1 MSVISPHP
9 HDCNRDTPMTGA
21 KLKYR
26 HLGRDTA
33 HRISL
38 LRNLVTSLIEHE
50 SIVTTYPKAKEAQ
63 REVEKCI
70 TLGKRGTD
78 AARRSA
84 MARIFVL
91 PPRDPCFGD
100 SFPFHPP
107 PFSANSSPQQRPEDI
122 LPKLFGPLAQRYS
135 NRPGGYTRVLRV
147 EPKDKYDQAPSAI
160 LELVDGQREMK
171 FSMVAMTIARCAREE
186 KTLSA
191 ITVDNIKKLTKFRPD
206 GEAKLMALVERL
218 KSEDAVIHGVGERE
232 RRARTLLEGGKK
244 VKGEQGREKRG
255 LRGGRR
261 R

>member
-1 MSVISPHP
+1 M
-9 HDCNRDTPMTGA
+9 
-21 KLKYR
+21 
-26 HLGRDTA
+26 
-33 HRISL
+33 
-38 LRNLVTSLIEHE
+38 
-50 SIVTTYPKAKEAQ
+50 
-63 REVEKCI
+63 
-70 TLGKRGTD
+70 
-78 AARRSA
+78 
-84 MARIFVL
+84 
-91 PPRDPCFGD
+91 
-100 SFPFHPP
+100 
-107 PFSANSSPQQRPEDI
+107 
-122 LPKLFGPLAQRYS
+122 
-135 NRPGGYTRVLRV
+135 LRV

-244 VKGEQGREKRG
+244 VKGEQGREKKG